1 MIITTWCQ
9 THNTVALQPDWGH
22 FLLWSVFYVVPPSM
36 WPLCLWIHGVL
47 FPTLKTTMHLY
58 AVILILIFF
67 PIIFL
72 WTPWTWVLTLCTF
85 YGENQITL
93 HCGNRTATLCMLYS
107 PCVQIC
113 NLINYTLILLLIL
126 PFSDMCSAL
135 WKRQQREFKCSFSPA
150 FLLISDRDGDWSL
163 SFDLASVNEIF
174 FSFTSFK
181 VLRLMRVWSVNFSY
195 KDEM

>member
-1 MIITTWCQ
+1 MIS
-9 THNTVALQPDWGH
+9 
-22 FLLWSVFYVVPPSM
+22 FLRCPSFHVTVVPVDSWSLVSNTKDNNAFVCSHFNIDFFFHYFSLNTLDMSTYSM
-36 WPLCLWIHGVL
+36 YGMC
-47 FPTLKTTMHLY
+47 F
-58 AVILILIFF
+58 
-67 PIIFL
+67 
-72 WTPWTWVLTLCTF
+72 TF